1 MPSFHFRSTNL
12 VLGTVYQPL
21 IGWQYEYVPFPAAVK
36 IIVNAAQ
43 TTLTDVVNLSIS
55 SGSEQVQESSPISAT
70 AFANAGTYPS
80 ELNFPSITWLSPAG
94 DRLKLIFTST
104 TAGPNIVQGT
114 IYINPLR
121 RR

>member
-1 MPSFHFRSTNL
+1 MPSFHFRSGNL
-12 VLGTVYQPL
+12 VLGTVFTPL
-21 IGWQYEYVPFPAAVK
+21 VGWQYEYVPWPAAIK
-36 IIVNAAQ
+36 LIANAAQ
-43 TTLTDVVNLSIS
+43 TNLTDIVTLSITT
-55 SGSEQVQESSPISAT
+55 GSEQVQESSPISST

-80 ELNFPSITWLSPAG
+80 ELNFPSVTWWAPAG

-121 RR
+121 R

>member
-12 VLGTVYQPL
+12 VLGTVYTPL
-21 IGWQYEYVPFPAAVK
+21 VGWQYEYVPFPASVK

-43 TTLTDVVNLSIS
+43 TTLTDIVTLSIT
-55 SGSEQVQESSPISAT
+55 SGSEQIQESSPISST
-70 AFANAGTYPS
+70 AFANAGTFPS
-80 ELNFPSITWLSPAG
+80 ELNFPSVTWLSPAG